1 MKTAQ
6 DIILRPIVTEE
17 SMKNMQQK
25 KYTFRVA
32 MDATKIEIAQA
43 AEALFGVEVA
53 KVNTMHMNGKGRRMG
68 ANFGYQPGLEKGH
81 HHLDGKVQGHRVLRQ
96 HDVIPLPAALQPPEN
111 AV

>member
-53 KVNTMHMNGKGRRMG
+53 KVNTMHMNGKG
-68 ANFGYQPGLEKGH
+68 
-81 HHLDGKVQGHRVLRQ
+81 DGWVQTS
-96 HDVIPLPAALQPPEN
+96 VISRTGKRPSSP
-111 AV
+111 